1 MTAGP
6 LQGDSWVD
14 HPHRSPV
21 ATARGELTVPG
32 PTEAGPSTQRHLLA
46 RERIVESRFDVKGK
60 GRAIDAV
67 EGVEGSALLVSGEGE
82 RPRVDLVYRTFQDE
96 EKDLQDIMRLCD
108 QELSEPYV

>member
-1 MTAGP
+1 M
-6 LQGDSWVD
+6 
-14 HPHRSPV
+14 
-21 ATARGELTVPG
+21 PG

-96 EKDLQDIMRLCD
+96 EKNLQDIMRLCD